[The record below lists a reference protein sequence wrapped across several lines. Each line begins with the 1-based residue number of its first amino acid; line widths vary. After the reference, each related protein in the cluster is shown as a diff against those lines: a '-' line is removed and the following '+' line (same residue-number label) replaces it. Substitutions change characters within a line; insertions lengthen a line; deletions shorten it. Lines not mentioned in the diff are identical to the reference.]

1 MKTSPSAAPRRP
13 PSPFRLRPKTRTLLF
28 ILALLSLAAPA
39 LYVARA
45 QQNDDEEVVRVNAD
59 LVVLNVTVT
68 DGSGQ
73 YVHKLS
79 HRDFR
84 VLEDGV
90 EQRVS
95 LFSVEETPF
104 AAAILLDTSGS
115 METRLTLARA
125 AAVRFLDGLREEDV
139 AAVYHFDSKVEQL
152 SDFAPGR
159 DLPPVAYDLGSKGM
173 TALNDAVLLA
183 SKDLARRPEKRK
195 AIIILSDGA
204 DTKSSATP
212 EKALNAALAANA
224 TIYTVDMSDPLLN
237 QAARMSAAGTLK
249 NYANRSGGRF
259 VSKPGGRALDEAF
272 REILQE
278 LSNQYTVGYRPN
290 NTARDGRWRAIQL
303 KLSRPELTARTR
315 NGYRAPKG

>member
-1 MKTSPSAAPRRP
+1 MKISPSDAPRRP
-13 PSPFRLRPKTRTLLF
+13 SPLRLRPKTRTLLV
-28 ILALLSLAAPA
+28 ILSLLSLAAPA
-39 LYVARA
+39 AFVRA
-45 QQNDDEEVVRVNAD
+45 QQGDDEEVVRVNAD

-79 HRDFR
+79 HKDFK

-139 AAVYHFDSKVEQL
+139 ASVYHFDSEVEQL

-173 TALNDAVLLA
+173 TALNDAVLRA
-183 SKDLARRPEKRK
+183 AKDLARRPEKRR
-195 AIIILSDGA
+195 AIIVLSDGA
-204 DTKSSATP
+204 DTKSGATP

-224 TIYTVDMSDPLLN
+224 TIYTVDMSDPQLN
-237 QAARMSAAGTLK
+237 QAARMSAAGALK
-249 NYANRSGGRF
+249 TYANKSGGRF
-259 VSKPGGRALDEAF
+259 VSKPGGRALDDAF

-278 LSNQYTVGYRPN
+278 LSNQYTIGYRPN

-315 NGYRAPKG
+315 SGYRAPKG

>member
-1 MKTSPSAAPRRP
+1 MKISPPESPRPAPPRP
-13 PSPFRLRPKTRTLLF
+13 RPKSRTLFVVLSL
-28 ILALLSLAAPA
+28 LALAAPA
-39 LYVARA
+39 GYVVRA
-45 QQNDDEEVVRVNAD
+45 QQDDADEVVRVNAE

-68 DGSGQ
+68 DAGGQ

-79 HRDFR
+79 HRDFK

-90 EQRVS
+90 EQRVT
-95 LFSVEETPF
+95 LFSFEETPF

-115 METRLTLARA
+115 MEGRITLARA
-125 AAVRFLDGLREEDV
+125 AALRFLDGLREEDV
-139 AAVYHFDSKVEQL
+139 ASVYHFDSKVEQL
-152 SDFAPGR
+152 SDFSPGR
-159 DLPPVAYDLGSKGM
+159 DLPPLAYDLRSKGM
-173 TALNDAVLLA
+173 TALNDAVA
-183 SKDLARRPEKRK
+183 QAAKDLSKRPEKRR

-204 DTKSSATP
+204 DTKSAATTD
-212 EKALNAALAANA
+212 KALNAALAAHA
-224 TIYTVDMSDPLLN
+224 TIYTVDMSDPQLN

-249 NYANRSGGRF
+249 NYANKSGGRF

-278 LSNQYTVGYRPN
+278 LSSQYTVGYRPN

>member
-1 MKTSPSAAPRRP
+1 MKIPPSDAPRC
-13 PSPFRLRPKTRTLLF
+13 PSPRPFSPKSRTLLA
-28 ILALLSLAAPA
+28 ILALLSLAPPA
-39 LYVARA
+39 AYVVRA
-45 QQNDDEEVVRVNAD
+45 QQDDDDEVVRVNAD

-68 DGSGQ
+68 DAGGQ

-79 HRDFR
+79 HKDFK

-139 AAVYHFDSKVEQL
+139 ASVYHFDSKVEQL
-152 SDFAPGR
+152 SDFRPGR

-173 TALNDAVLLA
+173 TALNDAVLQA
-183 SKDLARRPEKRK
+183 AKDLSKRPEKRR
-195 AIIILSDGA
+195 AIIVLSDGA
-204 DTKSSATP
+204 DTKSGATL

-224 TIYTVDMSDPLLN
+224 TIYTVDMSDPQMN
-237 QAARMSAAGTLK
+237 QVARMSSAGTLK
-249 NYANRSGGRF
+249 TYANKSGGRF

-278 LSNQYTVGYRPN
+278 LSNQYTIGYRPN

-303 KLSRPELTARTR
+303 KLSRPELNARTR